1 MIIFKT
7 MKTNQKFTATLRV
20 FTQEKRLD
28 LSKNTEICGIVII
41 YLNPISCSQSK
52 EKPWKR
58 QLTFQ
63 YQYWKQENG
72 LYSERIVNFLSELSG
87 DFLENLLKSFAFT
100 LPHP

>member
-20 FTQEKRLD
+20 FTHEKRLD

-52 EKPWKR
+52 EKP
-58 QLTFQ
+58 
-63 YQYWKQENG
+63 
-72 LYSERIVNFLSELSG
+72 
-87 DFLENLLKSFAFT
+87 
-100 LPHP
+100 